1 MPTSVHIPGELLKKA
16 DNRAKLLGISRN
28 RLIVNA
34 LERELQSGV
43 EWPQQFLDELRNID
57 EQGIQAVDEMMAGI
71 QKNRRSK
78 PPRQF

>member
-16 DNRAKLLGISRN
+16 DKRAKQLGISRN

-34 LERELQSGV
+34 IERELQSGV
-43 EWPQQFLDELRNID
+43 EWPKEFLDELRNVD
-57 EQGIQAVDEMMAGI
+57 EQGVQAVDEMTSVI
-71 QKNRRSK
+71 RKNRRSK